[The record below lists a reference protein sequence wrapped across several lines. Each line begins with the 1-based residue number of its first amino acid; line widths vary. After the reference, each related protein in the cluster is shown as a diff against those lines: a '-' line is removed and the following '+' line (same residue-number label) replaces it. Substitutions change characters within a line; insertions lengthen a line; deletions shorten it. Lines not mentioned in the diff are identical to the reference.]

1 MKIER
6 DWLEYKDEKVVFRFL
21 LLKLKMLLI
30 VCRDSLVKFGL
41 IELVCVR
48 SGCIYSGK
56 CWRDNWL

>member
-21 LLKLKMLLI
+21 LLKFKMLLI

-41 IELVCVR
+41 IGLVCF
-48 SGCIYSGK
+48 
-56 CWRDNWL
+56 